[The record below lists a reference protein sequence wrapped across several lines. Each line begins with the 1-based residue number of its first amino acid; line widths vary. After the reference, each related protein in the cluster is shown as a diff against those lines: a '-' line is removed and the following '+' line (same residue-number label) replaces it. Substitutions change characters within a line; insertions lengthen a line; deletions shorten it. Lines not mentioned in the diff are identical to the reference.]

1 MNDYLQIRELYHWG
15 IKGQKWGVRRYQNED
30 GTLTEEGKKRYNK
43 FKEEVNKQADDS
55 INKGAEANMF
65 RQELQKNPK
74 WQMYYN
80 FEELADMQLKYVNAY
95 NESVSKGAKL
105 VAKLRKDGLLDKSMS
120 KFSDED
126 IYKDFL
132 DKKADYYRTG
142 YTDDLK
148 KSGISDASYLYGVT
162 KKNN

>member
-1 MNDYLQIRELYHWG
+1 MNDYLKTKELYHHG
-15 IKGQKWGVRRYQNED
+15 IKGQKWGIRRYQNAD
-30 GTLTEEGKKRYNK
+30 GTLSEEGQKRYNK
-43 FKEEVNKQADDS
+43 FKENINKQADDS

-65 RQELQKNPK
+65 RQELQKDSR
-74 WQMYYN
+74 WQMYYS

-95 NESVSKGAKL
+95 NKSVSKGAKL
-105 VAKLRKDGLLDKSMS
+105 VAKLRKDGLLDKSVS
-120 KFSDED
+120 EFSDED

-162 KKNN
+162 KKK